1 MNPMLAVVAES
12 QGSVFSRAQALA
24 CGYTPRGIRDRVRSG
39 RWLRVR
45 YGQYAEAVDLSRLAP
60 WELDLARYRRLV
72 YAVMNAMRPG
82 SVAVSHQ
89 SSLLLH
95 GLPLWGVDL
104 SEVHLSRLD
113 ERRHSGPV
121 ADIRYH
127 RGILTSDDLTTI
139 GGLAATALPRT
150 IVESACTTSFEAAVV
165 FLDAALRGHRVD
177 EHDLR
182 RLLRLT
188 EFWPG
193 SATARAA
200 LSFADGRSESV
211 GESRMRVLMHNQGL
225 PVPELQVVYRDR
237 GGIIARVDFDFSEYN
252 TVVEFDGRLKYGGA
266 SSDVLVQ
273 EKIREDRLRGIGL
286 EVVRTMWPDL
296 DRPAHT
302 AADIR
307 AAFARA
313 RRTA

>member
-1 MNPMLAVVAES
+1 MNPMLAVVADS
-12 QGSVFSRAQALA
+12 QGGVFSRAQALT

-39 RWLRVR
+39 RWLRIR
-45 YGQYAEAVDLSRLAP
+45 HGQYAEAVDLSRLAP
-60 WELDLARYRRLV
+60 WELELARYRRLV

-121 ADIRYH
+121 ADVRYH
-127 RGILTSDDLTTI
+127 RGVLTSDDLTTI
-139 GGLAATALPRT
+139 GGLASTALPRT
-150 IVESACTTSFEAAVV
+150 IVESACTTSFEAAVI
-165 FLDAALRGHRVD
+165 FLDAALRDGVD
-177 EHDLR
+177 EDDLR

-200 LSFADGRSESV
+200 LGFADGRSESV

-237 GGIIARVDFDFSEYN
+237 DGIIARVDFDFSDYN
-252 TVVEFDGRLKYGGA
+252 TVVEFDGKLKYAGA

-273 EKIREDRLRGIGL
+273 EKIREDRLRAIGL

-302 AADIR
+302 AGGIR

>member
-1 MNPMLAVVAES
+1 MLAVVADS
-12 QGSVFSRAQALA
+12 QGGVFSRAQALT

-39 RWLRVR
+39 RWLRIR
-45 YGQYAEAVDLSRLAP
+45 HGQYAEAVDLSRLAP
-60 WELDLARYRRLV
+60 WELELARYRRLV

-121 ADIRYH
+121 ADVRYH
-127 RGILTSDDLTTI
+127 RGVLTSDDLTTI
-139 GGLAATALPRT
+139 GGLASTALPRT
-150 IVESACTTSFEAAVV
+150 IVESACTTSFEAAVI
-165 FLDAALRGHRVD
+165 FLDAALRDGVD
-177 EHDLR
+177 EDDLR

-200 LSFADGRSESV
+200 LGFADGRSESV

-237 GGIIARVDFDFSEYN
+237 DGIIARVDFDFSDYN
-252 TVVEFDGRLKYGGA
+252 TVVEFDGKLKYAGA

-273 EKIREDRLRGIGL
+273 EKIREDRLRAIGL

-302 AADIR
+302 AGGIR